1 MRNFY
6 HYHRNGKTLVMNGVL
21 YFGVAESKCLFVGTN
36 GTFIT
41 QRFLD
46 GTYRGAIR
54 GGSRTRYYKLHPT
67 KHKDAYAH
75 RLVYEVCCGVEIDER
90 LEIDHI
96 NGDSLDNRIE
106 NLRVVTHSENVNN
119 EITKKRNV
127 DSIRKALNKPEYR
140 AKRSAISKEF
150 IKTEKGKAHIRKI
163 VENSIKK
170 RLKPVIG
177 TRLSDGF
184 EKEFPSCRFVQQ
196 TLGID
201 GSSVVK
207 CCRGKYKQSNGWT
220 FRYK

>member
-1 MRNFY
+1 
-6 HYHRNGKTLVMNGVL
+6 MNGVL

-54 GGSRTRYYKLHPT
+54 GGSRTRYYKLHPS

-106 NLRVVTHSENVNN
+106 NLRVVTHVENVNN
-119 EITKKRNV
+119 EITLARSKIGAKKRCENP
-127 DSIRKALNKPEYR
+127 DTIKRMTDGYKRFIKSEKGLEFR
-140 AKRSAISKEF
+140 KRSSERVR
-150 IKTEKGKAHIRKI
+150 IRM
-163 VENSIKK
+163 S
-170 RLKPVIG
+170 KPVIG

-184 EKEFPSCRFVQQ
+184 EKEFPSCKFVQ
-196 TLGID
+196 
-201 GSSVVK
+201 
-207 CCRGKYKQSNGWT
+207 
-220 FRYK
+220 